1 MAKKE
6 IKVITPIINYPQRI
20 RFSSDDTELELVG
33 SKVINGMVMVNY
45 RYVKSITKL
54 GEILSILDIH
64 LKGALESTFCKMINR

>member
-6 IKVITPIINYPQRI
+6 VTAVTPIVHYPQRI
-20 RFSSDDTELELVG
+20 RFTSDDTELELVG
-33 SKVINGMVMVNY
+33 SKVVNGVVMVNY

-54 GEILSILDIH
+54 GEVLSILDIH